1 MENLKKLAEHYSYSV
16 EWSATDEVYVARVRE
31 FPLLAAHGNNREDAL
46 HEIQFVVEAVLQDM
60 KKNHEEI
67 PRPFGEQ
74 NFSGRLNVRLPEY
87 LHRKL
92 KREAAE
98 EGISLNLL
106 INLKLERSLDE

>member
-16 EWSATDEVYVARVRE
+16 EWSAMDEVYVSRVRE
-31 FPLLAAHGNNREDAL
+31 FPLLAAHGSNRQDAL
-46 HEIQFVVEAVLQDM
+46 REIQFVVEAVLEDM
-60 KKNHEEI
+60 RENNEEI

-74 NFSGRLNVRLPEY
+74 NFSGKLNVRLPEY

-98 EGISLNLL
+98 EGISLNML
-106 INLKLERSLDE
+106 INLKLERSLED